1 MASKRNITG
10 KKPMFGNQRSHSL
23 RATRRQ
29 WKLNMQPKRI
39 WVPELD
45 RFVRVQVSVGELRTI
60 DKIGLVEFMKRQGR
74 TVEELL

>member
-29 WKLNMQPKRI
+29 WKLNMQAKRI

-45 RFVRVQVSVGELRTI
+45 RFVRVQVSAGELRTI

-74 TVEELL
+74 SVDELL

>member
-1 MASKRNITG
+1 MASKRNISG

-29 WKLNMQPKRI
+29 WKLNMQYKRV

-74 TVEELL
+74 SVDELL